1 MAGPQAWLAGPQA
14 WLDGPEGG
22 TDLQSYGRREIS
34 PFYRTSSPIGAAAQK
49 RNENTGIRFS
59 ISGYASP
66 HSAYALISHQADVKP
81 ELYAYAPSYATG
93 ANANAAA
100 SSSDLYATANHDAFS
115 TVLTNQMYSSF
126 PAAVA
131 AAAAT
136 AADGSSYDAAAAAT
150 AAAAAAASR
159 SPYSNAIYA
168 LDPMNHPYA
177 HSLKYHAANTTASYS
192 DLLGPKYAAFDVR

>member
-1 MAGPQAWLAGPQA
+1 MDGQGDLFPILQDSLLGPLPKK
-14 WLDGPEGG
+14 G
-22 TDLQSYGRREIS
+22 T
-34 PFYRTSSPIGAAAQK
+34 K
-49 RNENTGIRFS
+49 NTGIRFS

-150 AAAAAAASR
+150 AAAAAASR